1 MKYSPFLLLYNR
13 ELKLPIDFK
22 YDMVD
27 FKSKQNDESFYKSF
41 DVALPTGISIR
52 EKVNQ
57 TVGENILHPKA

>member
-1 MKYSPFLLLYNR
+1 
-13 ELKLPIDFK
+13 
-22 YDMVD
+22 MVD